1 MSNEK
6 ILVVSPTLNE
16 ILNIEQHIASTLDTG
31 CHMLIVDDDSI
42 DGTSEIVKNHK
53 VFNEKIFLLH
63 RKNKRGLGTA
73 YIDGFNWGLSN
84 NYEYIVE
91 MDADLS
97 HRTEDLK
104 IMIEVC
110 QDYDLVI
117 GSRYTSDGNTEGW
130 SLFRELLSRNANFFS
145 RMIMNS
151 KVKDLT
157 SGFRI
162 YKSESL
168 KKTKYNESTCEG
180 YAFQIDMTIRAEKV
194 GLSILEIPIIFVERE
209 SGSSKM
215 NTKIILEAILYLL
228 KRIFSLKD

>member
-16 ILNIEQHIASTLDTG
+16 ISNIEEHITSTLKIG
-31 CHMLIVDDDSI
+31 CHMLIVDDNSI

-53 VFNEKIFLLH
+53 EFGKKIFLLH
-63 RKNKRGLGTA
+63 RKNKKGLGTA
-73 YIDGFNWGLSN
+73 YIDGFNWGLTN
-84 NYEYIVE
+84 NYDYLVE

-97 HRTEDLK
+97 HRSEDLK
-104 IMIEVC
+104 KMIEINR
-110 QDYDLVI
+110 DYDLVI
-117 GSRYTSDGNTEGW
+117 GSRYISEGNTEGW
-130 SLFRELLSRNANFFS
+130 SFFRELLSRNANFFS
-145 RMIMNS
+145 RIILNS
-151 KVKDLT
+151 KIKDLT

-215 NTKIILEAILYLL
+215 NKKIILEAILYLL
-228 KRIFSLKD
+228 KRIFSRKD